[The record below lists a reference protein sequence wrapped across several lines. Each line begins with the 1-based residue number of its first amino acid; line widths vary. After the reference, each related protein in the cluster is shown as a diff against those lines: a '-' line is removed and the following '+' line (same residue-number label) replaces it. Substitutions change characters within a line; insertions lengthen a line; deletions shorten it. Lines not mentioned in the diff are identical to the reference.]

1 MYRLTIVALL
11 VLSVLQSADAQV
23 VYEVKDNGRRIQL
36 DGFLL
41 EWKPSLAKPFG
52 NNIEFV
58 CDAFKTPEGLSG
70 YCKSKNPV
78 SCGDWTISVSNELNR
93 EEIVKIRCLRSGIS
107 EKSSYY
113 QYDYERFVSSGQLVV
128 EWVIPWE
135 KLTNNNKDTFNLKFT
150 TINACGDTL
159 PALSL
164 TGRMN
169 SSETKNV
176 WSGTAFRAGVIAVLT
191 LVFISLRRTIRKRM
205 NRKESPRRLT

>member
-11 VLSVLQSADAQV
+11 LLSVLQSIVSQV

-113 QYDYERFVSSGQLVV
+113 QYDYERFVSSGQLVT

-135 KLTNNNKDTFNLKFT
+135 KLTDNTNDTFKLKFT

-159 PALSL
+159 PVLSL
-164 TGRMN
+164 TGKMK
-169 SSETKNV
+169 SSEKKNI

-191 LVFISLRRTIRKRM
+191 IVFIALRRTIRIRT
-205 NRKESPRRLT
+205 NRKG